1 MRAMMEG
8 EKKFEKR
15 RKKQL
20 TKGDGGD
27 IINKLSAA
35 AGLKKAARPRKK
47 FLTTRTCCAKINKL
61 QAKAGAAKDL
71 EN

>member
-1 MRAMMEG
+1 M
-8 EKKFEKR
+8 
-15 RKKQL
+15 